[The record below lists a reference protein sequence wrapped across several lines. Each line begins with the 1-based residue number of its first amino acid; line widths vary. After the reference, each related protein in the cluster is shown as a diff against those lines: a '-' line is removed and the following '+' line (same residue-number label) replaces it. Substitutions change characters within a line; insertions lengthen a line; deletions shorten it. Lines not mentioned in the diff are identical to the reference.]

1 VRLIS
6 FIIALFKIVIKVLL
20 ENGFLIQNKQRN
32 LMDFNTIIIQDY
44 KKSILTGKRANQI
57 YKKKRYEE
65 VNYIKM

>member
-1 VRLIS
+1 
-6 FIIALFKIVIKVLL
+6 
-20 ENGFLIQNKQRN
+20 
-32 LMDFNTIIIQDY
+32 MDFNTIIIQDY